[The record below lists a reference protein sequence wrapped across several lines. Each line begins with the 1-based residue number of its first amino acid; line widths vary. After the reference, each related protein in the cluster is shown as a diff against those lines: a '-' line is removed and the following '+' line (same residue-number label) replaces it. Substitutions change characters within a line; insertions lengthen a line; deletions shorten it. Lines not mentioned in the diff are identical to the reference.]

1 MHVGGRF
8 VFCCSETQALPYP
21 VGRTHQVAASWQR
34 RQTAVAAVATIPRC
48 TSHGLSKY
56 SEHLIGSI
64 GDGKSVLMAPQRSDK
79 AGRPPPLSGDARF
92 SKMYSDPRFA
102 RTPKKKAAVEIDARF
117 AGMRRQGVLLSA
129 CCDRRQAAPVAVTVY
144 PRSPR

>member
-1 MHVGGRF
+1 MAGLFSVAVKRRRCH
-8 VFCCSETQALPYP
+8 TQL
-21 VGRTHQVAASWQR
+21 AAHTRLQR
-34 RQTAVAAVATIPRC
+34 RGSGAKQQWQLWRLSHAARPTA
-48 TSHGLSKY
+48 LSKY

-129 CCDRRQAAPVAVTVY
+129 CCDRSQAAPVAVTVY